1 MTTQAI
7 YAALCWLQ
15 VGIGLVIVLGGLL
28 LSLTALDSSSS
39 RLLRWS
45 ISGLV
50 AWGAWFG
57 MVGFAG
63 GHDSPAALALAGLV
77 GAVLL
82 GWRKHL
88 IDILAKS
95 SNNQLKGPQ

>member
-1 MTTQAI
+1 
-7 YAALCWLQ
+7 
-15 VGIGLVIVLGGLL
+15 
-28 LSLTALDSSSS
+28 
-39 RLLRWS
+39 
-45 ISGLV
+45 
-50 AWGAWFG
+50 
-57 MVGFAG
+57 
-63 GHDSPAALALAGLV
+63 LALAGLV